1 MATRS
6 VDIQQ
11 VAARKMLAQL
21 IKHQKSDCVG
31 LLIGHRND
39 KTVVVTDAVPL
50 FHDHI
55 FTGMLE
61 VAMEMVDTCYNF
73 QETDAI
79 VGVDDLLMLLAQYGR
94 ECIAVEGTPEQCTD
108 EQTAASLRAAVQHGS
123 CQGQEAAAHARAE
136 ATRTGRETE
145 KGAPAGD
152 CKSDKTI
159 GGSTSA
165 RTTHTHTHTHLID

>member
-79 VGVDDLLMLLAQYGR
+79 VGVYDAPVRARSQKETALTAVASQIA
-94 ECIAVEGTPEQCTD
+94 EKIKETKNTVAAIAVSASVLDNDEEVNDDAKVSEVPENESGELVLD
-108 EQTAASLRAAVQHGS
+108 AFAVGGFGAAMKKLEMTMESEV
-123 CQGQEAAAHARAE
+123 
-136 ATRTGRETE
+136 
-145 KGAPAGD
+145 
-152 CKSDKTI
+152 
-159 GGSTSA
+159 
-165 RTTHTHTHTHLID
+165 